1 MKLLHIVSDF
11 FGIGIS
17 EADYGRLKGRIY
29 QENQKNLIFL
39 SRILCVLSVPGA
51 MSVYFICGGPVRKF
65 WIYVSLFFALLVSF
79 VLAKKGGKRTDLDT
93 NLQMYVF
100 ISVLMGYSIV
110 LSTIMNPDTMAV
122 KYIAFIMTLPM
133 FFTDRPVRISLYI
146 AVVTA
151 IFIASAVIYDCKD
164 VLAVDI
170 VHSLIFGTVSIVTST
185 YLTRIKIQRLYFEGK
200 WRHISETDLMTG
212 LNSRNLYEQDLAGYP
227 ERCTD
232 NLCCVFLDVNG
243 LHEVDINQGYDA
255 GDRILKTTAEIF
267 KKAFGK
273 DNTYRIG
280 GDEFVA
286 FLPDAE
292 EKQIRQLTDMVYK
305 EINSAGFS
313 VSMGF
318 SIMEK
323 NILDMS
329 TLTKSAAREMS
340 EVKRQH
346 YQKAENDRRSR

>member
-29 QENQKNLIFL
+29 KENQKNLIFL

-51 MSVYFICGGPVRKF
+51 MSVFFIYGGPVRKF

-146 AVVTA
+146 AVCTA

-185 YLTRIKIQRLYFEGK
+185 YLTRIKIQRLYYEGK
-200 WRHISETDLMTG
+200 WKHISETDLMTG
-212 LNSRNLYEQDLAGYP
+212 LNSRN
-227 ERCTD
+227 R
-232 NLCCVFLDVNG
+232 
-243 LHEVDINQGYDA
+243 
-255 GDRILKTTAEIF
+255 
-267 KKAFGK
+267 
-273 DNTYRIG
+273 
-280 GDEFVA
+280 
-286 FLPDAE
+286 
-292 EKQIRQLTDMVYK
+292 
-305 EINSAGFS
+305 
-313 VSMGF
+313 
-318 SIMEK
+318 
-323 NILDMS
+323 
-329 TLTKSAAREMS
+329 
-340 EVKRQH
+340 
-346 YQKAENDRRSR
+346 